1 MHQQHLNPSR
11 EESHQPRALSRA
23 KAQKARNRE
32 HHRNRLRALLVRG
45 QSLDKDLQGRDL
57 SKGRGHQAK
66 GLNQPRV
73 PLAKD
78 PLGRG
83 PGKVKDHQA
92 RGPKQ
97 DRVPL
102 VKGPNQAK
110 DPLGRDLGKVRDN
123 QGRAPNRVALPSKK
137 VVPHN
142 KGLGSLVPDS
152 KDHQALGLFL
162 GSHLRVE
169 GLLVNRGLG
178 SLEVASVPCVRPPS

>member
-1 MHQQHLNPSR
+1 MHQQHLNLSR
-11 EESHQPRALSRA
+11 EESHQPRALSKA
-23 KAQKARNRE
+23 KAQKAHSRE

-45 QSLDKDLQGRDL
+45 QSLDKDPQGRDL
-57 SKGRGHQAK
+57 SKGRDHQAR
-66 GLNQPRV
+66 GPNQPRV
-73 PLAKD
+73 PRAKD
-78 PLGRG
+78 PLGG
-83 PGKVKDHQA
+83 PGKAKDHQA

-110 DPLGRDLGKVRDN
+110 DPLGRDPGKVRDN
-123 QGRAPNRVALPSKK
+123 QGRVPNRVALPSKK
-137 VVPHN
+137 VDPLN

-162 GSHLRVE
+162 GSQLRAE
-169 GLLVNRGLG
+169 GLLASRGLG